1 MSGSSAALAQM
12 SQRRFYTMAAWTAA
26 AIVVLGFAKT
36 YYLKVFFGTPS
47 LSPLFHI
54 HGLVMSLWI
63 VLFIIQTQLVASHKV
78 TLHKKLGMFGGL
90 VAVSVLV
97 VGFLGA
103 VTAARLGRSPGPPP
117 LVFLVVPIGDLVVFA
132 TMVGLGL
139 GYRARLDIHK
149 RLMLLSCIGILG
161 AAIARIPLDA
171 IKQAGPLAF
180 FGITDLLILICLGYD
195 RIKTRRFHPA
205 FVWGGLFIFLSH
217 PLRLVI
223 GGTSTWMA
231 FATWLVK

>member
-1 MSGSSAALAQM
+1 MAGRSAASAAH
-12 SQRRFYTMAAWTAA
+12 SQRRFYALASWTAA

-36 YYLKVFFGTPS
+36 YYLKAFFDTPS
-47 LSPLFHI
+47 LTPLFHI

-63 VLFIIQTQLVASHKV
+63 VLFIVQTQLVARHKV
-78 TLHKKLGMFGGL
+78 ALHKQLGLFGGL
-90 VAVSVLV
+90 VALAVLV

-117 LVFLVVPIGDLVVFA
+117 LVFLVVPMGDLVVFA
-132 TMVGLGL
+132 TLVGFGL
-139 GYRARLDIHK
+139 GYRARQDIHK

-180 FGITDLLILICLGYD
+180 FGITDLLILICIGYD

-205 FVWGGLFIFLSH
+205 FAWGGLLIMLSH
-217 PLRLVI
+217 PLRLVV
-223 GGTSTWMA
+223 GGTATWMK
-231 FATWLVK
+231 FATWLVS

>member
-1 MSGSSAALAQM
+1 MAGQTTAIAAT
-12 SQRRFYTMAAWTAA
+12 SQRRFYTMASWTAA
-26 AIVVLGFAKT
+26 VIVVLGFAKT
-36 YYLKVFFGTPS
+36 YYLKVLFGTPS

-63 VLFIIQTQLVASHKV
+63 VLFIVQTQLVASHKV
-78 TLHKKLGMFGGL
+78 ALHKKLGMFGGL
-90 VAVSVLV
+90 VALSVLV

-117 LVFLVVPIGDLVVFA
+117 LVFLVVPMGDLVVFA
-132 TMVGLGL
+132 TMVGFGL
-139 GYRARLDIHK
+139 AYRARLDSHK

-161 AAIARIPLDA
+161 AAIARIPLEA

-180 FGITDLLILICLGYD
+180 FGITDLLILMCIGYD
-195 RIKTRRFHPA
+195 RIKTKRFHPA
-205 FVWGGLFIFLSH
+205 FLWGGLFIFLSH

-223 GGTSTWMA
+223 GGSSAWMKA
-231 FATWLVK
+231 ATWLVK